1 MKKNLIIG
9 LVGKARSGKDTVGQM
24 LVRQH
29 GFVRDALADDLKI
42 AALALDPWI
51 RRQDQSF
58 LRLSELIEQVGWES
72 AKANPEVRT
81 LLQRLGT
88 EAGWRMHGQ
97 NLWTDRVEARI
108 KAEPNTDRVITDIRM
123 PHEADWLH
131 DVGGILMRITRPDHQ
146 GTTGANSR
154 HESETGVD
162 AMAVDIEVFNDG
174 SLADLETKVNRL
186 VQILHNIDSPSELID
201 MIVL

>member
-29 GFVRDALADDLKI
+29 GFVRDALADDLKL

-51 RRQDQSF
+51 RQEDQSF
-58 LRLSELIEQVGWES
+58 LRLRELIDRVGWED

-88 EAGWRMHGQ
+88 EAGWHMHGPS
-97 NLWTDRVEARI
+97 LWTDRVETRLEAD
-108 KAEPNTDRVITDIRM
+108 PTTDRVITDVRM
-123 PHEADWLH
+123 PHEADWIH
-131 DVGGILMRITRPDHQ
+131 DTGGILVKITRSDHE
-146 GTTGANSR
+146 GTAGANSR
-154 HESETGVD
+154 HESEIGVD
-162 AMAVDIEVFNDG
+162 AMIVDIEILNVG
-174 SLADLETKVNRL
+174 SLVDLEAKVNRL
-186 VQILHNIDSPSELID
+186 VQLLRGIGSPSQVVGK
-201 MIVL
+201 IVL